1 VASRAPH
8 AQAMHPGEEH
18 LLPFFLAAGAS
29 GEPAVQALRLH
40 ASLTFGCLGMDSY
53 AFGAAAYRLVTHD

>member
-1 VASRAPH
+1 
-8 AQAMHPGEEH
+8 MHPSDEH
-18 LLPFFLAAGAS
+18 PLPFFLAAGAS

-53 AFGAAAYRLVTHD
+53 AFGAAAYRLVTDD